1 MKITI
6 EIPDEETK
14 EALKERVVSLIVDDN
29 RWGSDRRA
37 FRREYSDIVKEMIY
51 KPEIK
56 NDIINRTI
64 DVAAQE
70 IRRKAMPKLF
80 GKIMED
86 AANE

>member
-6 EIPDEETK
+6 EIPDEEIK
-14 EALKERVVSLIVDDN
+14 EALKEKVIDMIVNDN

-64 DVAAQE
+64 DIAAQE

-80 GKIMED
+80 GKMMED
-86 AANE
+86 GE

>member
-6 EIPDEETK
+6 EIPDEEIK
-14 EALKERVVSLIVDDN
+14 EALKEKVIDMIVNDN
-29 RWGSDRRA
+29 RWGSDGRA

-64 DVAAQE
+64 DIAAQE

-80 GKIMED
+80 GKMMED
-86 AANE
+86 GE